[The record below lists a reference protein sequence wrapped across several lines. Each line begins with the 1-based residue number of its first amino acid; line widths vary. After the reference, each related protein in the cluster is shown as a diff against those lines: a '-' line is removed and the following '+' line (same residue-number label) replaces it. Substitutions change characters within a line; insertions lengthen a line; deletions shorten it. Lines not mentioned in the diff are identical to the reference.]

1 MHGISFIQDL
11 AVILVVAVVVG
22 WLCQRIGLS
31 VIVGFLVAGMVVG
44 PFTPP
49 FSLVT
54 NVERI
59 ETLSQ
64 LGLVF
69 LMFAIGL
76 GLSVRKLRRLG
87 FTLFLATAT
96 GAVLMYY
103 LTRLLGVALGQN
115 ATESLFMAG
124 MLMVS
129 SSAIIGKI
137 LHETGANNERAG
149 QLAMGI
155 SVLEDVAAVVML
167 TLLTSLVPV
176 GGGEGGAGS
185 V

>member
-64 LGLVF
+64 LGAD
-69 LMFAIGL
+69 AIE
-76 GLSVRKLRRLG
+76 
-87 FTLFLATAT
+87 FW
-96 GAVLMYY
+96 
-103 LTRLLGVALGQN
+103 
-115 ATESLFMAG
+115 E
-124 MLMVS
+124 
-129 SSAIIGKI
+129 
-137 LHETGANNERAG
+137 EER
-149 QLAMGI
+149 
-155 SVLEDVAAVVML
+155 VAAACGACG
-167 TLLTSLVPV
+167 P
-176 GGGEGGAGS
+176 GGATIDRVERVTSTTTLGWAFTVRIS
-185 V
+185 